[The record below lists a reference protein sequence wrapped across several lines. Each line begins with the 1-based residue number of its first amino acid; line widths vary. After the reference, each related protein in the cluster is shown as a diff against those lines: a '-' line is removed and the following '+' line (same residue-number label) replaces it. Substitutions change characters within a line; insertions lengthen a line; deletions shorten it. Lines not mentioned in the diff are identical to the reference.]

1 MKFTQTKKKFHS
13 IKRKKNSYKYKI
25 NGGNNYVDDAS
36 TTQNIMNK
44 VKSERELDLGNM
56 EIVKR
61 TSNLLKGL
69 FVTATERI
77 AKLANVNISD
87 SSDVNSKLDEI
98 KEALGNPKNKEKLK
112 QIVSELA
119 DNGIIAI
126 QAASPFFK
134 EFMEKAVDIGTKT
147 AAEVGESIVK
157 IGLNVSE
164 EIPGVGIL
172 IGTIRSL
179 SNAGEAFLSSTNAVS
194 EIITASS
201 DAINAA
207 SMNYTKIIE
216 DKKKSMNRI
225 QNSINHFT
233 QPMTPLSQMTPI
245 SHPIS
250 QLSPMKNTTKKG
262 GSRYKY
268 NNRTKYNKS
277 LKRNITII

>member
-1 MKFTQTKKKFHS
+1 MKFKRTKKNFPS
-13 IKRKKNSYKYKI
+13 TKRKKNSYKYKI
-25 NGGNNYVDDAS
+25 SGGNNYIDDAS

-44 VKSERELDLGNM
+44 VKSERELNLGNM
-56 EIVKR
+56 EIVKK

-77 AKLANVNISD
+77 AKLANINISD

-98 KEALGNPKNKEKLK
+98 KEALDNPENREKLK
-112 QIVSELA
+112 EIVGELA
-119 DNGIIAI
+119 ENGTIAI
-126 QAASPFFK
+126 QAATPFIK

-147 AAEVGESIVK
+147 AADIGESIVK

-179 SNAGEAFLSSTNAVS
+179 SNAGEAFLSTTNAVS

-201 DAINAA
+201 DAVNAA
-207 SMNYTKIIE
+207 SMNYTKIME

-225 QNSINHFT
+225 QNSINNFT
-233 QPMTPLSQMTPI
+233 QPMLPMNNNINPVSTIMTRR
-245 SHPIS
+245 
-250 QLSPMKNTTKKG
+250 G
-262 GSRYKY
+262 GTRYKY
-268 NNRTKYNKS
+268 NTRTKYNKS
-277 LKRNITII
+277 QKRNTAII

>member
-1 MKFTQTKKKFHS
+1 MKFKRTKKNFPS
-13 IKRKKNSYKYKI
+13 TKRKKNSYKYKI
-25 NGGNNYVDDAS
+25 SGGNNYIDDAS

-44 VKSERELDLGNM
+44 VKSERELNLGNM
-56 EIVKR
+56 EIVKK

-77 AKLANVNISD
+77 AKLANINISD

-98 KEALGNPKNKEKLK
+98 KEALDNPENREKLK
-112 QIVSELA
+112 EIVGELA
-119 DNGIIAI
+119 ENGTIAI
-126 QAASPFFK
+126 QAATPFIK

-147 AAEVGESIVK
+147 AADIGESIVK

-179 SNAGEAFLSSTNAVS
+179 SNAGEAFLSTTNAVS

-201 DAINAA
+201 DAVNAA
-207 SMNYTKIIE
+207 SMNYTKIME

-225 QNSINHFT
+225 QNSINNFT
-233 QPMTPLSQMTPI
+233 QPM
-245 SHPIS
+245 
-250 QLSPMKNTTKKG
+250 SPMSPMSPMNNNINPVSSIMTRRG
-262 GSRYKY
+262 GTRYKY
-268 NNRTKYNKS
+268 NTRTKYNKS
-277 LKRNITII
+277 QKRNTAII

>member
-1 MKFTQTKKKFHS
+1 MKFKRTKKNFPS
-13 IKRKKNSYKYKI
+13 TKRKKNSYKYKI
-25 NGGNNYVDDAS
+25 SGGNNYIDDAS

-44 VKSERELDLGNM
+44 VKSERELNLGNM
-56 EIVKR
+56 EIVKK

-77 AKLANVNISD
+77 AKLANINISD

-98 KEALGNPKNKEKLK
+98 KEALDNPENREKLK
-112 QIVSELA
+112 EIVGELA
-119 DNGIIAI
+119 ENGTIAI
-126 QAASPFFK
+126 QAATPFIK

-147 AAEVGESIVK
+147 AADIGESIVK

-201 DAINAA
+201 DAVNAA
-207 SMNYTKIIE
+207 SMNYTKIME

-225 QNSINHFT
+225 QNSINNFT
-233 QPMTPLSQMTPI
+233 QPM
-245 SHPIS
+245 
-250 QLSPMKNTTKKG
+250 SPMSPMSPMYNNINPVSSIMTRTG
-262 GSRYKY
+262 GTRYKY
-268 NNRTKYNKS
+268 NTRTKYNKS
-277 LKRNITII
+277 QKRNTAII